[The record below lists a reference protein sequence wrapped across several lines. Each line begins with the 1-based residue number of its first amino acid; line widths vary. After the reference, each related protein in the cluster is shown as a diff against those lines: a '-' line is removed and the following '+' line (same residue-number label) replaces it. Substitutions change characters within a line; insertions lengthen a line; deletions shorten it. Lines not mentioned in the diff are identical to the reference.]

1 MQNSKSTCQWLFLF
15 LTAIGTKK
23 VEKTEE
29 DDIELWGERNVWA
42 MSDMESYG
50 EGGVAYRTPIW
61 KTEEPNEL
69 IRRCDLSI
77 NKTRCYIV
85 ASELGT
91 LRVHG
96 DIISEDKYLD

>member
-1 MQNSKSTCQWLFLF
+1 MNFGGKGMCEPCQIW
-15 LTAIGTKK
+15 K
-23 VEKTEE
+23 VMEKEVLL
-29 DDIELWGERNVWA
+29 IEPLYE
-42 MSDMESYG
+42 
-50 EGGVAYRTPIW
+50 